1 MTFVQMIWAIKKKK
15 GYVWSTLFKK
25 KDEYKMHFRKTVIQN
40 DENEIRSVALKAAV
54 HNFLGN
60 FFYVDLLKPDLGRL
74 VLSLST
80 HLMASWR
87 CFVNCDQ
94 QVNKEGNSKP
104 NIMEWKIPVKSTK
117 AGRWRKMC
125 WAEWKQVTHRS
136 RSYPTQQSKKQAR
149 QWQPW
154 EFTRK
159 QTGRSAGICV

>member
-1 MTFVQMIWAIKKKK
+1 
-15 GYVWSTLFKK
+15 
-25 KDEYKMHFRKTVIQN
+25 MHFRKTVIQN

-117 AGRWRKMC
+117 AGR
-125 WAEWKQVTHRS
+125 
-136 RSYPTQQSKKQAR
+136 
-149 QWQPW
+149 
-154 EFTRK
+154 
-159 QTGRSAGICV
+159 